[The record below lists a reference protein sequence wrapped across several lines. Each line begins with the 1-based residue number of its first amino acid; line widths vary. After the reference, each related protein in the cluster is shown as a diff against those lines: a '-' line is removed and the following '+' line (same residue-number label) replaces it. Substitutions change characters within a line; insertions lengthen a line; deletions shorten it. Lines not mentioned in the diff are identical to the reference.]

1 MIKPAVITHEIKIK
15 SRSLPNNES
24 VTIANDIN
32 RPAKN
37 SRGNTARK
45 NLAAASCDR
54 VLKTTGEMTI
64 TKNSMKPISAAFN
77 TIR

>member
-1 MIKPAVITHEIKIK
+1 MAKPVVIRHEIKIN
-15 SRSLPNNES
+15 SCSLPNNES
-24 VTIANDIN
+24 TTIANDIY

-37 SRGNTARK
+37 SRGNIARK

-54 VLKTTGEMTI
+54 ALKTTGETTI
-64 TKNSMKPISAAFN
+64 TKNSRKPMSAAFN

>member
-1 MIKPAVITHEIKIK
+1 MHEIKIK

-24 VTIANDIN
+24 ITIANDIK

-54 VLKTTGEMTI
+54 ALKTTGETTI
-64 TKNSMKPISAAFN
+64 TKNSMKPISAAFK
-77 TIR
+77 TIK